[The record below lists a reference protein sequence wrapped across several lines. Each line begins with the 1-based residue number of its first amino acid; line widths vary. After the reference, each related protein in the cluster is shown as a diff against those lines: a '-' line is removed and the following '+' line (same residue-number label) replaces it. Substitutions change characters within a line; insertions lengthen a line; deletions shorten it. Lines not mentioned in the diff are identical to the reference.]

1 MNNTALQIPPTEGV
15 RKIGAGEGEHFDI
28 ADSRFTWKAKAAD
41 TGYAFAIYE
50 LPLDPGKGVP
60 LHSHP
65 YAEVF
70 YILDGRVDFMRLT
83 DGQQDWV
90 SCERGETLIVPPNAF
105 HGFAN
110 RSGAPARLLSTA
122 NLLHQAFF
130 DEASRPAL
138 ATDPLPASPPNMA
151 ELQRALGL
159 APKYNMFFA
168 PPPASEPSTA
178 THDLRAD

>member
-1 MNNTALQIPPTEGV
+1 MQSFALQIPPTEGV
-15 RKIGAGEGEHFDI
+15 RKVGPGEGEHFDI

-50 LPLDPGKGVP
+50 LPLDPGKGGP
-60 LHSHP
+60 LHAHA

-70 YILDGRVDFMRLT
+70 YILEGQVDFMRLT
-83 DGQQDWV
+83 EGQQEWV
-90 SCERGETLIVPPNAF
+90 SCGRGDTLIVPPNAF
-105 HGFAN
+105 HCFAN

-130 DEASRPAL
+130 DEAARPAL
-138 ATDPLPASPPNMA
+138 ATDPAPASPPDMA

-159 APKYNMFFA
+159 APKYNLFFA
-168 PPPASEPSTA
+168 PPPAAGPLAEVQ
-178 THDLRAD
+178 

>member
-1 MNNTALQIPPTEGV
+1 VNNTLQIPPTEGV
-15 RKIGAGEGEHFDI
+15 RKVGQGEGEHFDI

-50 LPLDPGKGVP
+50 LPLEPGKGVP
-60 LHSHP
+60 LHTHA

-70 YILDGRVDFMRLT
+70 YILDGQVDFMRLT
-83 DGQQDWV
+83 KEQLEWV
-90 SCERGETLIVPPNAF
+90 SCTPGETLIVPPNAF

-110 RSGAPARLLSTA
+110 RSGQPARLLSTA

-130 DEASRPAL
+130 DEAARPAL
-138 ATDPLPASPPNMA
+138 ASDPLPTSLPDMA
-151 ELQRALGL
+151 ELQRALSL

-168 PPPASEPSTA
+168 PPPSEPATA
-178 THDLRAD
+178 TNDLSAD

>member
-1 MNNTALQIPPTEGV
+1 MTSTSWQIPSTEGV
-15 RKIGAGEGEHFDI
+15 RKIGVGEGEHFDI

-83 DGQQDWV
+83 GGQQEWV
-90 SCERGETLIVPPNAF
+90 SGERGETLIVPPNAF

-130 DEASRPAL
+130 DEASRPAQ
-138 ATDPLPASPPNMA
+138 ATDPLPASPPDRV

-168 PPPASEPSTA
+168 PPLASEPGAA
-178 THDLRAD
+178 TNDLNAN

>member
-1 MNNTALQIPPTEGV
+1 MNPLAWQIPPTEGV
-15 RKIGAGEGEHFDI
+15 RKVGPGEGEHFDI

-60 LHSHP
+60 LHTHP

-70 YILDGRVDFMRLT
+70 YILEGCVAFMR
-83 DGQQDWV
+83 QPAAQPESM
-90 SCERGETLIVPPNAF
+90 SCGRGDTLIVPPNAF

-110 RSGAPARLLSTA
+110 RSDQPARLLSTA
-122 NLLHQAFF
+122 NQLHQAFF
-130 DEASRPAL
+130 DEAARPAL
-138 ATDPLPASPPNMA
+138 ATDPLPASPPDMA

-168 PPPASEPSTA
+168 PPPTGESFVE
-178 THDLRAD
+178 

>member
-1 MNNTALQIPPTEGV
+1 MTNTALQIPPTEGV

-83 DGQQDWV
+83 DGQQGWV

-110 RSGAPARLLSTA
+110 RSGTPARLLSTA

-138 ATDPLPASPPNMA
+138 ATDSLPASPPDMA

-168 PPPASEPSTA
+168 PPPASEPSAA
-178 THDLRAD
+178 THDLGAD

>member
-1 MNNTALQIPPTEGV
+1 MNHPLQIPPTEGV
-15 RKIGAGEGEHFDI
+15 RKVGVGEGEHFDI
-28 ADSRFTWKAKAAD
+28 AGSRFTWKAKGAD

-50 LPLDPGKGVP
+50 LPLDPGNGVP

-70 YILDGRVDFMRLT
+70 YLLEGRVDFMRLT
-83 DGQQDWV
+83 TDGQQEWV
-90 SCERGETLIVPPNAF
+90 SCAQGESLIVPPNAF

-110 RSGAPARLLSTA
+110 RSGQPARLLSTA

-130 DEASRPAL
+130 DEAARPAL
-138 ATDPLPASPPNMA
+138 ATDPMPTNPPDMG
-151 ELQRALGL
+151 ELQRALAL

-168 PPPASEPSTA
+168 PPPADEPSPA
-178 THDLRAD
+178 TNDLSAN